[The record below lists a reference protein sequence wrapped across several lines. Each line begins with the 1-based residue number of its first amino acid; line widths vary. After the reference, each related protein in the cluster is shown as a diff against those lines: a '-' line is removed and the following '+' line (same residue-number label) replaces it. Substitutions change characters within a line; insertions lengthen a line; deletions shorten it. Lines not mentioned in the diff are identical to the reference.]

1 MKIYT
6 IFGESNIAR
15 RKYNQIYK
23 KINIRL
29 TEEKYNR

>member
-23 KINIRL
+23 RL
-29 TEEKYNR
+29 TEKKYNR